1 MEFIKNMINFIY
13 ESPTAFNAT
22 ENIKNT
28 LLKNGFERLLEK
40 DSWELKEKGKYF
52 VTKHDSS
59 LIAFKVGEDIKNN
72 GFNLIGAHTDAPSFK
87 IKGSRAIIDSDT
99 YIKLNTEVYGGP
111 ILNTWFD
118 RPLGIAGKVFLK
130 GENSLNPIEKNININ
145 KPIVLIP
152 NIAIHMNREV
162 NKGMEYNPAKNT
174 LPIVGLVTKTLE
186 KNDYILEIIKDE
198 LNIKKEDILE
208 FELFLY
214 AYEKGLVMGLNNE
227 FVLSSRLDDLSM
239 IYTGLEGLLNSKN
252 SKATQVL
259 VCFDHEEIGSM
270 TAEGAN
276 SNLLNN
282 ILERIL
288 IGTGDRETENMYRAI
303 SNSLMISADLA
314 HAHHPN
320 FPEKTDITLKPLMG
334 KGPVIKYSAGRKY
347 ATNGYIAS
355 VIKSICEENNIET
368 QPYVNKS
375 DIAGGST
382 IGPAIQSKLNIP
394 VIDIGTAVF
403 GMHSIM
409 ETGSVKDFESILEI
423 FKKFYELKK

>member
-1 MEFIKNMINFIY
+1 MNFITDMINFIY
-13 ESPTAFNAT
+13 ESPTAFHTT
-22 ENIKNT
+22 ENVKKSLEKAGYEKI
-28 LLKNGFERLLEK
+28 LEK
-40 DSWELKEKGKYF
+40 DKWDLKTGGKYF

-59 LIAFKVGEDIKNN
+59 VIAFEVGEDIKTN
-72 GFNLIGAHTDAPSFK
+72 GFQLIGAHTDAPSFK
-87 IKGSRAIIDSDT
+87 IKGETSIIDSNN

-118 RPLGIAGKVFLK
+118 RPLSIAGKVFLK
-130 GENSLNPIEKNININ
+130 GSDPLNPIEKIVNIN

-152 NIAIHMNREV
+152 NLAIHMNREV
-162 NKGMEYNPAKNT
+162 NDGMKYDPAKNT
-174 LPIVGLVTKTLE
+174 LPIIGIVEEKLE
-186 KNDYILEIIKDE
+186 KDDYILNILKDE
-198 LNIKKEDILE
+198 LKINKEDILE

-214 AYEKGLVMGLNNE
+214 GYEKGMLVGLNEE
-227 FVLSSRLDDLSM
+227 FVLSSRLDDVSM
-239 IYTGLEGLLNSKN
+239 VYSGLKSLLESGK
-252 SKATQVL
+252 SKATKVL

-276 SNLLNN
+276 SNLLGN
-282 ILERIL
+282 ILERIV
-288 IGTGDRETENMYRAI
+288 IGTGDKDTESLYRAL
-303 SNSLMISADLA
+303 SNSLMLSADLA

-334 KGPVIKYSAGRKY
+334 KGLIIKHSAGRKY

-355 VIKSICEENNIET
+355 VMKSLCNENKIES

-375 DIAGGST
+375 NIRGGST

-394 VIDIGTAVF
+394 VVDIGTAVF

-409 ETGSVKDFESILEI
+409 ETGSVKDFEQLQLL
-423 FKKFYELKK
+423 FTKFYELKK